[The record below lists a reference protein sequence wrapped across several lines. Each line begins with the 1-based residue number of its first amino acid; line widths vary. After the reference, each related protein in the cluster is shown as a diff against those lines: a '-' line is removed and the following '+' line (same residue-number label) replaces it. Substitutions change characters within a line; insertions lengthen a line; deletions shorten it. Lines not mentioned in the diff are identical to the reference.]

1 VDSQEIAQRT
11 RTIIAEVGGLG
22 DGLESLADD
31 GDLYEAG
38 LTSRASVS
46 VMLALEDDFDIEF
59 PDSMLNR
66 HTFQTIAA
74 IRDAIATI
82 LEGNA

>member
-1 VDSQEIAQRT
+1 MDSQEIAQRT